1 MEVQFDSRGKQ
12 GIISKQVA
20 VRANTQP
27 NITTILIK
35 GNVLTAGAPAPAAG
49 APAL

>member
-1 MEVQFDSRGKQ
+1 VQFDSRGKH

-27 NITTILIK
+27 AITSILIK
-35 GNVLTAGAPAPAAG
+35 GNVLDAKPAPAK
-49 APAL
+49 PL

>member
-12 GIISKQVA
+12 GIISKQIA

-35 GNVLTAGAPAPAAG
+35 GNVLPVGAAA
-49 APAL
+49 ANPL